1 MSGGSGT
8 RLWPLSRPEC
18 PKQFIPL
25 VTDRSMMQETLLRT
39 LGVKNFEPALVVSN
53 AGHGELVREQVAAL
67 DHVPAAVILEPMGRN
82 TAPAIALAACWI
94 AARDRDALMLVMPSD
109 HVIADVPAF
118 HAAIAAAVPA
128 ARDGRLVTFGIQPHY
143 PETGYGYIAKGGP
156 IDADGAVHAVA
167 QFVEKPPRAQAEAY
181 LAGGSHYWNGGI
193 FLFSAG
199 ALLDQMER
207 HAPEVAA
214 AAARA
219 MAEAREEDG
228 FILPDSAAFGASP
241 DVSIDV
247 GVMEKTDRAAVVPV
261 DMGWSD
267 VGSWDA
273 LWSIRERD
281 GDGNTTKGGSVS
293 VDGAGNLIY
302 VDGGPPVATIGLRDS
317 VVVSTAKGVLVMP
330 RDRSQDV
337 KAVAEKMKAGA
348 LG

>member
-1 MSGGSGT
+1 
-8 RLWPLSRPEC
+8 
-18 PKQFIPL
+18 
-25 VTDRSMMQETLLRT
+25 MMQETLLRT
-39 LGVKNFEPALVVSN
+39 IGVDGFEPALVVSS
-53 AGHGELVREQVAAL
+53 AGHGPLVRNQVVAL
-67 DHVPAAVILEPMGRN
+67 DHAPAAVILEPVARN

-143 PETGYGYIAKGGP
+143 PETGYGYIAKG
-156 IDADGAVHAVA
+156 DALDAAGAVHAVA

-181 LAGGSHYWNGGI
+181 LAGGRHYWNGGI

-199 ALLDQMER
+199 ALLDQMEQ
-207 HAPEVAA
+207 HAPDVVASA
-214 AAARA
+214 SRA
-219 MAEAREEDG
+219 MADAREEEG
-228 FILPDSAAFGASP
+228 FILPDGSAFSASP

-247 GVMEKTDRAAVVPV
+247 GVMEKTDRAAIVPV

-273 LWSIRERD
+273 LWAIRDRD
-281 GDGNTTKGGSVS
+281 GEGNTTKGGVVS

-302 VDGGPPVATIGLRDS
+302 VDGGPPVAAIGLRDS

-337 KAVAEKMKAGA
+337 KVVVEKIKAGA
-348 LG
+348 LV